1 MYIRGSVYT
10 SWLFIT
16 HLHLF
21 HDRETGYSKNP
32 RSLSLCVS
40 INNIT
45 QIVTLLLTSGFGD
58 GDVDDGVV
66 LILLSLHSQVAGT
79 S

>member
-1 MYIRGSVYT
+1 MTEKLAIQKIRA
-10 SWLFIT
+10 L
-16 HLHLF
+16 
-21 HDRETGYSKNP
+21 
-32 RSLSLCVS
+32 SLSLCVS